1 MSQNTGKASATF
13 NVSLY
18 IDGSLKYTVSVTLA
32 PGISRAVNFYEAP
45 TPGKHTVIIAADD
58 PLLIET
64 DSSDNAVSFETH
76 SFTVN
81 KAEISTELT
90 VEYPVGMTD
99 GRIAQ
104 GGTVTLTATLTPNA
118 DISKPINVRFYIDGT
133 IIKTVRVSADTLK
146 KGVPYSQG
154 LTAKWV
160 VTDGVHSI
168 SVVTDS
174 DLAVLD
180 KASED
185 GTDSV
190 NITVIKPDL
199 WLSDVSWAPADTLEW
214 GNSASFLV
222 RVSNRSVATL
232 YQPYILKLWANK
244 LDSDGSPTK
253 WTVVDSGNYNGI
265 QGNSTSVQILNWNP
279 SSSGKWRLMITLEK
293 GIGADF
299 ETTYYEPLDWDT
311 VDTAFG
317 SYIYS

>member
-1 MSQNTGKASATF
+1 M
-13 NVSLY
+13 
-18 IDGSLKYTVSVTLA
+18 
-32 PGISRAVNFYEAP
+32 
-45 TPGKHTVIIAADD
+45 
-58 PLLIET
+58 
-64 DSSDNAVSFETH
+64 
-76 SFTVN
+76 VN

-199 WLSDVSWAPADTLEW
+199 WLSDVSFAPADTVEW
-214 GNSASFLV
+214 GYSGSVLG
-222 RVSNRSVATL
+222 RV
-232 YQPYILKLWANK
+232 
-244 LDSDGSPTK
+244 
-253 WTVVDSGNYNGI
+253 
-265 QGNSTSVQILNWNP
+265 
-279 SSSGKWRLMITLEK
+279 
-293 GIGADF
+293 
-299 ETTYYEPLDWDT
+299 
-311 VDTAFG
+311 
-317 SYIYS
+317 